1 MALNKIEGV
10 TNISKNLNNWRNVV
24 VFVCQKSRNAHGMS
38 PKVAEEKAAQSD
50 AASGKS
56 MTKTTS
62 FSKNSPVRLFFETA
76 PKPTHDR
83 TIELKKAAAQLSR
96 SNDTL
101 RAHYQQKRNT
111 LKMVKEEVK
120 PQTSSKLTDLMAQNV
135 STTETSQQAPKK
147 LASKSEDL
155 NASPTSFVDFK
166 PQKRSSGS
174 WQITKSP
181 IKVKKSK
188 SEKKMRPE
196 CPKRPVEGDNI
207 ISTLRSPQPK
217 NRESRNLN
225 SKSLNNLHMG
235 TKRF

>member
-24 VFVCQKSRNAHGMS
+24 VFVCQKSRNAHDFS
-38 PKVAEEKAAQSD
+38 PKVAEEKAAVSD
-50 AASGKS
+50 AAPVKS
-56 MTKTTS
+56 TMKTTS

-120 PQTSSKLTDLMAQNV
+120 PQTSSKLTDLMALNV
-135 STTETSQQAPKK
+135 STTETSRQAPKK
-147 LASKSEDL
+147 LSSKSED
-155 NASPTSFVDFK
+155 ASPTSFVDFK
-166 PQKRSSGS
+166 PQKMHSAS

-188 SEKKMRPE
+188 TEKKMRLE
-196 CPKRPVEGDNI
+196 CPKRPVEGNDSI
-207 ISTLRSPQPK
+207 PTVRSPQPK

-225 SKSLNNLHMG
+225 SKSLNNLQMG